1 MPYED
6 SDKSQDVII
15 QNSKV
20 CWCWAVYNVG
30 WLDKTGMNHR
40 VNHLVSSVVKA
51 EAEQLVLANIMDECF
66 ITMSSSKPDK
76 LLGRGK

>member
-1 MPYED
+1 
-6 SDKSQDVII
+6 
-15 QNSKV
+15 
-20 CWCWAVYNVG
+20 
-30 WLDKTGMNHR
+30 MNHR
-40 VNHLVSSVVKA
+40 ANHLVSTVVKA